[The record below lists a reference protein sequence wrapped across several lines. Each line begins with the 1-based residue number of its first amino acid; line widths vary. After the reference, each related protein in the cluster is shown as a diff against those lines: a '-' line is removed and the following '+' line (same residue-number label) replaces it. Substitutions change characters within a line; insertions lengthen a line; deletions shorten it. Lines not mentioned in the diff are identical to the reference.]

1 MVLGY
6 RGRVLPNESPLRA
19 RLPWIAVLVTL
30 GTAAALLL
38 GPLWDD
44 ARDENPLLR
53 PSGPDWEA
61 ILRLGLPTIIVAAS
75 VLVALA
81 LPRHLL
87 LGAAALV
94 FLVYAVVQAPG
105 VLTLWFLPALVLTGV
120 AWALTANDVL
130 QRRRAA

>member
-1 MVLGY
+1 MA
-6 RGRVLPNESPLRA
+6 PNETSLRD

-30 GTAAALLL
+30 GTAAVLLL

-61 ILRLGLPTIIVAAS
+61 ILRLGLPTLIVAAS
-75 VLVALA
+75 VVVALA
-81 LPRHLL
+81 LPRRLL
-87 LGAAALV
+87 LGAAAL
-94 FLVYAVVQAPG
+94 LVALVAVVQAPG
-105 VLTLWFLPALVLTGV
+105 MLTVWFLPALVLTAV

-130 QRRRAA
+130 RRRREA